1 MGFALF
7 GLLIGAAVS
16 YVLARGRT
24 AGLTLSFTDQPA
36 GNVMGYTAPVGKV
49 QPQANWPSLAEGL
62 VAVLVATGNDQSIV
76 TARNAV
82 AAYQQAVGMAV
93 DGFYSPNTRDS
104 VYQNMKS
111 IDPSVTVAHLPVPWA
126 SLPTVRPPM

>member
-24 AGLTLSFTDQPA
+24 AGLTVSFTDEPA
-36 GNVMGYTAPVGKV
+36 GNSGGFSTPAGKL
-49 QPQANWPSLAEGL
+49 QPSANWPSLAEGL

-93 DGFYSPNTRDS
+93 DGFYGPSTRDS

-111 IDPSVTVAHLPVPWA
+111 IDPSVSVAHLPVPWA
-126 SLPTVRPPM
+126 ALPTVRPPM